1 MSDTMQ
7 RRTVVRSPG
16 GGDAVYGLGLI
27 GALVYYIGQ
36 ADSFAAGVIGML
48 KAFVWPAF
56 MVYDLL
62 RFISG

>member
-7 RRTVVRSPG
+7 RRSAMRSPAT
-16 GGDAVYGLGLI
+16 GDAVYGLGVI
-27 GALVYYIGQ
+27 GALVHYIGQ
-36 ADSFAAGVIGML
+36 ADSFGAGVVGML

-56 MVYDLL
+56 LVYDLF

>member
-7 RRTVVRSPG
+7 RRNAVRNPG
-16 GGDAVYGLGLI
+16 GGNVVYGLGMI
-27 GALVYYIGQ
+27 GALVYYVGH
-36 ADSFAAGVIGML
+36 ADSFASGVIGML

-62 RFISG
+62 RFITG

>member
-1 MSDTMQ
+1 MGDTMQ
-7 RRTVVRSPG
+7 RQRVIRSAG

-27 GALVYYIGQ
+27 GALAYYISQ
-36 ADSFAAGVIGML
+36 ASGFAEGVIGML

-56 MVYDLL
+56 MVYDLF

>member
-7 RRTVVRSPG
+7 RMSVVRGVG
-16 GGDAVYGLGLI
+16 GGDAVYGLGVI
-27 GALVYYIGQ
+27 GALVYYISQ
-36 ADSFAAGVIGML
+36 ADGFAQGVIGML

-56 MVYDLL
+56 MVYDLF